1 MADLATIAR
10 PYAEALFASAQP
22 ADLAPWSAQLNELAQ
37 IASAPEL
44 VLLANNPKVSAADL
58 SQLIAG
64 MTKTAV
70 SERVLSFLRL
80 LNQNQRLGVLSEIA
94 AQFSLLKNHSEGAAE
109 VMITSA
115 FPLEGEA
122 LSSLLASL
130 KKRFGGKE
138 LRPTIAIDPSLIGG
152 IRVQVGD
159 EVLDGSVKA
168 RLAQMQISLSA

>member
-1 MADLATIAR
+1 MAELATIAR
-10 PYAEALFASAQP
+10 PYAEALFSSAQP
-22 ADLAPWSAQLNELAQ
+22 TDLASWSEQLSELAQ

-44 VLLANNPKVSAADL
+44 VLLVNNPQVSAADL
-58 SQLIAG
+58 SQLIVGIAK
-64 MTKTAV
+64 TKV
-70 SERVLSFLRL
+70 SEKVLSFLRL

-94 AQFSLLKNHSEGAAE
+94 AQFNLLKNQSEGAAD

-115 FPLEGEA
+115 FPIEGEA

-138 LRPTIAIDPSLIGG
+138 LRSTILIDPSLIGG

-168 RLAQMQISLSA
+168 RLAQMQMSLSA